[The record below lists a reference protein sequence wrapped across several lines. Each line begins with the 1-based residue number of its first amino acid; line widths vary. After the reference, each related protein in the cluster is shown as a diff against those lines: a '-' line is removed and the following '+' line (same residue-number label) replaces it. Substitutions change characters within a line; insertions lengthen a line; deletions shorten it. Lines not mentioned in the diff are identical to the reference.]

1 MSNSNEIIA
10 LNKLLSEIKILIGSL
25 SILDKATENKDQVI
39 TATAFDAI
47 NFRVREVSKASKALA
62 LNIAPKNSESPTGAN
77 SSSNPLALQ
86 IDDILIELSNP
97 MPNVKKLHELMDTQL
112 ETLRKLALSEILN
125 LSVE

>member
-25 SILDKATENKDQVI
+25 SILDKATENKDQVT

-62 LNIAPKNSESPTGAN
+62 LNVAPKNLDSPTGAN
-77 SSSNPLALQ
+77 SSKNLLNLQ

-97 MPNVKKLHELMDTQL
+97 MPNVKKLHELLDTQL
-112 ETLRKLALSEILN
+112 ETLRKMALSEILT
-125 LSVE
+125 LSIE